1 METTTTTTTA
11 TSVVPVISDEDDY
24 ESYDIWDDYF
34 DIPEQKNLT
43 SIQSSDDKKNVPDG
57 LLFLTL
63 SS

>member
-1 METTTTTTTA
+1 MTTTTTTA
-11 TSVVPVISDEDDY
+11 TATSVAPVISDEDDY